1 MITLTEKELQ
11 EIISYIQ
18 EMPLKNGLPLLNF
31 FNQKIAEQ
39 IPQQQIPEQQKIK
52 GKTPVKK

>member
-52 GKTPVKK
+52 AKTPVKK